1 MACSSFGAESV
12 MPTDSELLLPKAID
26 VYRGLAAARVALVA
40 APQLHR
46 RRVTVRW
53 LLS

>member
-1 MACSSFGAESV
+1 MLIVGAESV
-12 MPTDSELLLPKAID
+12 MPTDSELLLLPKAID

>member
-1 MACSSFGAESV
+1 MLTAAAAKSHR
-12 MPTDSELLLPKAID
+12 D